1 MAAERILIV
10 ENRLMEAESRLAEVL
25 GKMTTVQESVL
36 GLGERVEGTVSH
48 QQKLAA
54 ELTAYTGSLAN
65 EKTQFTKDVNAA
77 FDEHKAA
84 LQAVVNHARDEFLK
98 IKSGVAGLHDNT
110 AQAFLE
116 VKAKVE
122 LLEAELH
129 QRSGGN
135 ANNAGG
141 TGPSHQKG
149 FLPMKSLVPA
159 VFGSVEDQW
168 RSWQEDIADYL
179 DTVRPGMKRFLKVAE
194 QESGAMNTQWLT
206 DQLAVHPADVVG
218 EKANVYRTLKA
229 LTTGEARTVVQGVR
243 DEDGFMAW
251 RALHLRFG
259 PSVAARQGKVMCDL
273 TQMVARPAK
282 SPSETRTLVTE
293 LERRVRIAEDVT
305 GESLGDSHLKSILA
319 SILDPTTRAHTS
331 TFQGIGT
338 GYQELKRAV
347 LEFTNNNIVNTKTDA
362 GDPMNIG
369 ACSSQAASACEA
381 EAPPEDSWEF
391 VGDHLAAVTANTQC
405 FQCGGFGHLAHSCP
419 TPKGKG
425 KGKAGS
431 KGGKGD
437 NAKGQTK
444 GAVKGSIKGGL
455 KGARKGPANGC
466 WTCGGSHFASECP
479 HSGGQVKGGKGKGF
493 HMIDQWWPEPSVRPL
508 CTLQAVALTEL
519 PPRRVEPAT
528 LPGKKIEQPIA
539 VRNRFQALEENDE
552 ELRVTTGRTL
562 ADFMPAL
569 PSVSSAR
576 QPKQQQQQRQKQKAS
591 MPGRLCPLITIEPE
605 GLQKVGEAPQWEE
618 IELAVDSGAS
628 ETVIPEDTVRAAELV
643 PSEASRRGV
652 EYEVAN
658 GARIPNLGQKAF
670 QAVTHEEGIVRSITA
685 QVCDVNKP
693 LLSVHKLVQSG
704 NTVVF
709 SRDGAYVEDD
719 TTKDRMYLREKGG
732 MYMLRLWIPAE
743 GF

>member
-10 ENRLMEAESRLAEVL
+10 ENRLMEAENRLTEVL
-25 GKMTTVQESVL
+25 GKMTTMQQSVS
-36 GLGERVEGTVSH
+36 GLGDRVEGTANY
-48 QQKLAA
+48 QQTLAA
-54 ELTAYTGSLAN
+54 ELTAYTGSLSN

-122 LLEAELH
+122 LLEAELQH
-129 QRSGGN
+129 RNSGN
-135 ANNAGG
+135 TNNSGG
-141 TGPSHQKG
+141 TGPGHQRG

-159 VFGSVEDQW
+159 VFGSAEDQW
-168 RSWQEDIADYL
+168 RSWQDDIADYL
-179 DTVRPGMKRFLKVAE
+179 DTVRPGMKRFLKAAE
-194 QESGAMNTQWLT
+194 QENGVMDAQWLT
-206 DQLAVHPADVVG
+206 DQLAFHPADVVG

-331 TFQGIGT
+331 TFQGIST

-347 LEFTNNNIVNTKTDA
+347 LEFTNNNIVNTKVDA

-369 ACSSQAASACEA
+369 ACSSQAAPACEL
-381 EAPPEDSWEF
+381 ETPQEECWEL
-391 VGDHLAAVTANTQC
+391 VGDQLAAVSANTQC
-405 FQCGGFGHLAHSCP
+405 YQCGGFGHLAQSCP

-437 NAKGQTK
+437 NPKGQTK
-444 GAVKGSIKGGL
+444 GAAKGSIKGGF
-455 KGARKGPANGC
+455 KGARKGPATGC

-479 HSGGQVKGGKGKGF
+479 QSSGQGKGGKGKGF
-493 HMIDQWWPEPSVRPL
+493 HMIDQWWPETSVRPL
-508 CTLQAVALTEL
+508 CTLKAVAPTEV
-519 PPRRVEPAT
+519 PARSVEVAAMPI
-528 LPGKKIEQPIA
+528 KKVEQPIV

-552 ELRVTTGRTL
+552 GSKVSAGRTL

-569 PSVSSAR
+569 PSANGA
-576 QPKQQQQQRQKQKAS
+576 QQQRQQQRQKPVAS
-591 MPGRLCPLITIEPE
+591 IPGRLCPLVTIEPE

-618 IELAVDSGAS
+618 MELAVDSGAS

-670 QAVTHEEGIVRSITA
+670 QAMTHEEGIVRSITA
-685 QVCDVNKP
+685 
-693 LLSVHKLVQSG
+693 
-704 NTVVF
+704 
-709 SRDGAYVEDD
+709 
-719 TTKDRMYLREKGG
+719 
-732 MYMLRLWIPAE
+732 
-743 GF
+743 